1 MTHEHA
7 HSFFAIYFVGY
18 FEGVSIYNTGLSL
31 DLSFTHKGHEAETL
45 DCSVLTHSW
54 HPSVAKLLVSTST
67 DGALHAWQ
75 WKHDKVVTM
84 ESLYKK

>member
-1 MTHEHA
+1 MCLHA
-7 HSFFAIYFVGY
+7 QTASYFVGY
-18 FEGVSIYNTGLSL
+18 FEGVSIYKTEPSL
-31 DLSFTHKGHEAETL
+31 YLSFTHKGHEAEAH

-75 WKHDKVVTM
+75 WKHDRSGDNGITV
-84 ESLYKK
+84 